1 MLNMRGFFVIG
12 VLMSNPRMR
21 LSLSTNL
28 VKRGIVL
35 SMPLVLNGTLA
46 GKALTHDLHT
56 RMKVFS
62 VPPKLSIVQVG
73 SYAQSTIY
81 IERKKECGK
90 NVGIDVEHIK
100 LPDTVSFEEIE
111 RVISDRNSDTSVS
124 GIIVQL
130 PLPPHL
136 EKQKVID
143 CVAPEKD
150 VDGLTTVNKQ
160 KMEKGDEGAFFPAT
174 ARGILSLLLFYK
186 VPIEGKRVAVLGR
199 SDLVGKPT
207 ALLFKKAGALVSVCH
222 SKTVNTKE
230 ITQRADI
237 IIVAVGKPLLIDRS
251 YIGKGQVV
259 VDVGINPLSPDALQK
274 YPDKKIVG
282 DVDFDAVA
290 PYVSAISPVPGGV
303 GPMTVISLMENV
315 FSSACARLLGRT

>member
-1 MLNMRGFFVIG
+1 M
-12 VLMSNPRMR
+12 
-21 LSLSTNL
+21 

-35 SMPLVLNGTLA
+35 FMPLILNGTLA

-62 VPPKLSIVQVG
+62 LPPKLSIIQVG
-73 SYAQSTIY
+73 SQSQSNVY
-81 IERKKECGK
+81 IEKKKECGK
-90 NVGIDVEHIK
+90 NVGIEVEHIQ
-100 LPDTVSFEEIE
+100 LPKEVSFEDVE
-111 RVISDRNSDTSVS
+111 RIINHCNDDKSVS

-143 CVAPEKD
+143 CIVPKKD

-160 KMEKGDEGAFFPAT
+160 KMENGDEGAFFPAT

-237 IIVAVGKPLLIDRS
+237 IVVAVGKPLFFDTTYL
-251 YIGKGQVV
+251 GKNQVV
-259 VDVGINPLSPDALQK
+259 IDVGINPMSPEALQK
-274 YPDKKIVG
+274 YPYKKIVG
-282 DVDFDAVA
+282 DVDFDAIA
-290 PYVSAISPVPGGV
+290 PHVSALSPVPGGV

-315 FSSACARLLGRT
+315 FSSACAKLLGRT